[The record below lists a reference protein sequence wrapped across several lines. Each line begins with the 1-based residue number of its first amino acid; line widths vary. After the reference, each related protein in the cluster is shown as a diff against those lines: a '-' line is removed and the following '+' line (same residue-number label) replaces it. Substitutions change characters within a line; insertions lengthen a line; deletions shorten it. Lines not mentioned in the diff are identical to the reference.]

1 MYLSRLCTGEKL
13 KLDTEGIKQLYK
25 QTVTVERVI
34 RTKSKSLFILEYAQ
48 INCTLAI
55 KMQNIKCRYKPR
67 YTDYLTNHNFEL
79 DEIEFDRKL
88 NNTVKF
94 TS

>member
-1 MYLSRLCTGEKL
+1 M
-13 KLDTEGIKQLYK
+13 
-25 QTVTVERVI
+25 
-34 RTKSKSLFILEYAQ
+34 KSKSLFILEYAQ

-55 KMQNIKCRYKPR
+55 KMQNIKWRYKPR

-79 DEIEFDRKL
+79 DEIEIDRKF